1 METFF
6 TYIIFSPSKNRFYV
20 GSTNDIDRRLTE
32 HNSGQSKST
41 NSGKPWKLVFLKEFT
56 SRSDAIN
63 LEIKIKKRGIKRFLR
78 TIQIY

>member
-20 GSTNDIDRRLTE
+20 GSTNDINRRLTE

-41 NSGKPWKLVFLKEFT
+41 NSGKPWKLVFFKEFT
-56 SRSDAIN
+56 SRSEAISH
-63 LEIKIKKRGIKRFLR
+63 KIKKRRVK
-78 TIQIY
+78 